1 MIEIKNL
8 CFGYKKS
15 KNVLENVNL
24 NLKKGCIHG
33 LFGKNGVGKTTLLKL
48 IGGLVFP
55 DSGEIKVGTFTPSER
70 KVAFLSDLF
79 FLPEELFELNITI
92 DKFVKLNSVFYPNF
106 SKSDFENYLQ
116 EFEISD
122 TKQKLKKL
130 SYGTKKKVLIS
141 FGLACHCKLL
151 LFDEPTNGL
160 DIPSK
165 SQFRKVML
173 QAMTDETCVVI
184 STHQVRDL
192 HNLIDSV
199 LILDD
204 TNVLLNADGLEI
216 CNKLYFGTSNKVQSN
231 DKLLYTEDSATG
243 LQFVK
248 ENTENEESE
257 LNIELLFNAAFSN
270 KTRIKELFPQTD
282 NVKGESYG
290 I

>member
-48 IGGLVFP
+48 IGGLQFP
-55 DSGEIKVGTFTPSER
+55 DKGEVKVGKFTPSER
-70 KVAFLSDLF
+70 KVAFLADMF
-79 FLPEELFELNITI
+79 FISEELYDSHLTI
-92 DKFVKLNSVFYPNF
+92 EKYVKINSVFYPNF
-106 SKSDFENYLQ
+106 SQQDFETYLKD
-116 EFEISD
+116 FEIED
-122 TKQKLKKL
+122 TKQYLHKL
-130 SYGTKKKVLIS
+130 SYGTKKKIFIS
-141 FGLACHCKLL
+141 FGLACHCKLIL
-151 LFDEPTNGL
+151 LDEPTNGL

-165 SQFRKVML
+165 SQFRKVIL
-173 QAMTDETCVVI
+173 RAMSDETCVVI

-216 CNKLYFGTSNKVQSN
+216 CNKLFFGTSNKVQSN
-231 DKLLYTEDSATG
+231 EKLLYTEDSATG
-243 LQFVK
+243 VQFVK

-270 KTRIKELFPQTD
+270 KTRIKELFPQT
-282 NVKGESYG
+282 NNAKGEENG

>member
-192 HNLIDSV
+192 HNLIDTV

-204 TNVLLNADGLEI
+204 TNVLLNATNEEI
-216 CNKLYFGTSNKVQSN
+216 CNKLFFGICDTLQS
-231 DKLLYTEDSATG
+231 KEEMLYSEDDVRG
-243 LQFVK
+243 LKFVK
-248 ENTENEESE
+248 ENTENQESE
-257 LNIELLFNAAFSN
+257 LDIEILFNAALAN
-270 KTRIKELFPQTD
+270 KEKFRELF
-282 NVKGESYG
+282 S
-290 I
+290 

>member
-24 NLKKGCIHG
+24 NLKKGRIHG
-33 LFGKNGVGKTTLLKL
+33 LLGKNGIGKSTLLKL

-55 DSGEIKVGTFTPSER
+55 DSGAIKVGTFTPSER

-122 TKQKLKKL
+122 TKQSLKKL

-165 SQFRKVML
+165 SQFRKVIL
-173 QAMTDETCVVI
+173 RAMTDETCVII

-192 HNLIDSV
+192 HNLIDTV
-199 LILDD
+199 LILDEK
-204 TNVLLNADGLEI
+204 NVLLNATSEEV
-216 CNKLYFGTSNKVQSN
+216 CNKLFFGICDTTQSTEEM
-231 DKLLYTEDSATG
+231 LYSEDDVRG
-243 LQFVK
+243 LKFVK

-257 LNIELLFNAAFSN
+257 LNIELLFNAALSN
-270 KTRIKELFPQTD
+270 KAKFKELF
-282 NVKGESYG
+282 S
-290 I
+290 

>member
-8 CFGYKKS
+8 CFEYKKG
-15 KNVLENVNL
+15 KPVLENVNL

-116 EFEISD
+116 EFEISN

-141 FGLACHCKLL
+141 FGLACHCKLIL
-151 LFDEPTNGL
+151 LDEPTNGL

-173 QAMTDETCVVI
+173 QAMSDETCVVI

-199 LILDD
+199 LILDN
-204 TNVLLNADGLEI
+204 TNVLLNATNEEI
-216 CNKLYFGTSNKVQSN
+216 CNKLFFGICDTLQS
-231 DKLLYTEDSATG
+231 KEEMLYSEDDVRG
-243 LQFVK
+243 LKFVK

-257 LNIELLFNAAFSN
+257 LDIEMLFNAVLSN
-270 KTRIKELFPQTD
+270 KAKFKELF
-282 NVKGESYG
+282 S
-290 I
+290 

>member
-48 IGGLVFP
+48 ISGLQFP
-55 DSGEIKVGTFTPSER
+55 DKGEVKVGEFTPSER
-70 KVAFLSDLF
+70 KVAFLADMF
-79 FLPEELFELNITI
+79 FMSEELYDSHLTI
-92 DKFVKLNSVFYPNF
+92 EKYVKINSVFYPNF
-106 SKSDFENYLQ
+106 SQQDFEAYLKD
-116 EFEISD
+116 FEIED
-122 TKQKLKKL
+122 TKQNLHKL
-130 SYGTKKKVLIS
+130 SYGTKKKVFIS
-141 FGLACHCKLL
+141 FGLACHCKLIL
-151 LFDEPTNGL
+151 LDEPTNGL

-165 SQFRKVML
+165 SQFRKVIL
-173 QAMTDETCVVI
+173 RAMSDETCVVI

-216 CNKLYFGTSNKVQSN
+216 CNKLYFGTSNNVQSN
-231 DKLLYTEDSATG
+231 DKLLYSEDSATG
-243 LQFVK
+243 LQFIK

-257 LNIELLFNAAFSN
+257 LNIELLFNAALSN
-270 KTRIKELFPQTD
+270 KTRIRELFPQID
-282 NVKGESYG
+282 NRKGEENG

>member
-24 NLKKGCIHG
+24 NLKKGRIHG
-33 LFGKNGVGKTTLLKL
+33 LLGKNGIGKSTLLKL
-48 IGGLVFP
+48 IGGLQFP
-55 DSGEIKVGTFTPSER
+55 DSGAIKVGEFTPSER
-70 KVAFLSDLF
+70 KVAFLADMF

-92 DKFVKLNSVFYPNF
+92 DKFVKLYSVFYPNF

-122 TKQKLKKL
+122 TKQSLKKL

-151 LFDEPTNGL
+151 LLDEPTNGL

-165 SQFRKVML
+165 SQFRKVIL
-173 QAMTDETCVVI
+173 RAMTDETCVII

-192 HNLIDSV
+192 HNLIDTV
-199 LILDD
+199 LILDEK
-204 TNVLLNADGLEI
+204 NVLLNATSEEV
-216 CNKLYFGTSNKVQSN
+216 CNKLFFGICDTTQSTEEM
-231 DKLLYTEDSATG
+231 LYSEDDVRG
-243 LQFVK
+243 LKFVK

-257 LNIELLFNAAFSN
+257 LNIELLFNAALSN
-270 KTRIKELFPQTD
+270 KAKFKELF
-282 NVKGESYG
+282 S
-290 I
+290 

>member
-8 CFGYKKS
+8 CFEYKKG
-15 KNVLENVNL
+15 KPVLENVNL

-55 DSGEIKVGTFTPSER
+55 DSGEIKVETFTPSER

-116 EFEISD
+116 EFEISN

-204 TNVLLNADGLEI
+204 TNVLLNATSEEI
-216 CNKLYFGTSNKVQSN
+216 CNKLFFGICDTLQS
-231 DKLLYTEDSATG
+231 KEEMLYSEDDVRG
-243 LQFVK
+243 LKFVK

-257 LNIELLFNAAFSN
+257 LDIEMLFNAALAN
-270 KTRIKELFPQTD
+270 KEKFRELF
-282 NVKGESYG
+282 S
-290 I
+290 

>member
-33 LFGKNGVGKTTLLKL
+33 LFGKNGVGKTTLSKL

-55 DSGEIKVGTFTPSER
+55 DSGEIKVGIFTPSER

-79 FLPEELFELNITI
+79 FLLEELFELNITI

-106 SKSDFENYLQ
+106 SKSYFENYLQ
-116 EFEISD
+116 ECEISD

-204 TNVLLNADGLEI
+204 TNVLLNATNEEI
-216 CNKLYFGTSNKVQSN
+216 CNKLFFGICDTLQS
-231 DKLLYTEDSATG
+231 KEEMLYSEDDVRG
-243 LQFVK
+243 LKFVK
-248 ENTENEESE
+248 ENTENQESE
-257 LNIELLFNAAFSN
+257 LDIEILFNAALAN
-270 KTRIKELFPQTD
+270 KEKFRELF
-282 NVKGESYG
+282 S
-290 I
+290 

>member
-48 IGGLVFP
+48 IGGLQFP
-55 DSGEIKVGTFTPSER
+55 DKGEVKVGKFTPSER
-70 KVAFLSDLF
+70 KVAFLADMSF
-79 FLPEELFELNITI
+79 ISEELYDSHLTI
-92 DKFVKLNSVFYPNF
+92 EKYVKINSVFYPNF
-106 SKSDFENYLQ
+106 SQQDFEAYLKD
-116 EFEISD
+116 FEIED
-122 TKQKLKKL
+122 TKQYLHKL
-130 SYGTKKKVLIS
+130 SYGTKKKIFIS
-141 FGLACHCKLL
+141 FGLACHCKLIL
-151 LFDEPTNGL
+151 LDEPTNGL

-165 SQFRKVML
+165 SQFRKVIL
-173 QAMTDETCVVI
+173 RAMSDETCVVI

-204 TNVLLNADGLEI
+204 TNVLLNSTSEEI
-216 CNKLYFGTSNKVQSN
+216 CNKLFFGICDTLQS
-231 DKLLYTEDSATG
+231 KEEMLYSEDDVRG
-243 LQFVK
+243 LKFVK

-257 LNIELLFNAAFSN
+257 LDIEILFNAALAN
-270 KTRIKELFPQTD
+270 KEKFRELF
-282 NVKGESYG
+282 S
-290 I
+290 

>member
-204 TNVLLNADGLEI
+204 TNVLLNATNEEI
-216 CNKLYFGTSNKVQSN
+216 CNKLFFGICDTLQS
-231 DKLLYTEDSATG
+231 KEEMLYSEDDVRG
-243 LQFVK
+243 LKFVK
-248 ENTENEESE
+248 ENTENQESE
-257 LNIELLFNAAFSN
+257 LDIEILFNAALAN
-270 KTRIKELFPQTD
+270 KEKFRELF
-282 NVKGESYG
+282 S
-290 I
+290 

>member
-24 NLKKGCIHG
+24 NLKKGRIHG
-33 LFGKNGVGKTTLLKL
+33 LLGKNGIGKSTLLKL

-55 DSGEIKVGTFTPSER
+55 DSGAIKVGTFTPSER

-122 TKQKLKKL
+122 TKQSLKKL

-165 SQFRKVML
+165 SQFRKVIL
-173 QAMTDETCVVI
+173 RAMTDETCVII

-192 HNLIDSV
+192 HNLIDTV
-199 LILDD
+199 LILDEK
-204 TNVLLNADGLEI
+204 NVLLNATSEEV
-216 CNKLYFGTSNKVQSN
+216 CNKLFFGICDTTQSTEEM
-231 DKLLYTEDSATG
+231 LYSEDDVRG
-243 LQFVK
+243 LKFVK

-257 LNIELLFNAAFSN
+257 LDIEILFNAALAN
-270 KTRIKELFPQTD
+270 KEKFRELF
-282 NVKGESYG
+282 S
-290 I
+290 

>member
-55 DSGEIKVGTFTPSER
+55 DSGEIKVETFTPSER

-116 EFEISD
+116 EFEISN

-204 TNVLLNADGLEI
+204 TNVLLNATNEEI
-216 CNKLYFGTSNKVQSN
+216 CNKLFFGICDTLQS
-231 DKLLYTEDSATG
+231 KEEMLYSEDDVRG
-243 LQFVK
+243 LKFVK
-248 ENTENEESE
+248 ENTENQESE
-257 LNIELLFNAAFSN
+257 LDIEILFNAALAN
-270 KTRIKELFPQTD
+270 KEKFRELF
-282 NVKGESYG
+282 S
-290 I
+290 